1 VGGVVSPLLAN
12 IALHGLETALG
23 VKRNSQGHVRG
34 DRAVVR
40 YADDF
45 VVFCESKEDAE
56 TVVGIL
62 ADWLAARGLL
72 LSEEKT
78 RIVHLTDGFD
88 FLGFNVRR
96 YRNPRAKTGYT
107 LLIKPSD
114 ASVKRLRERLR
125 DEWHALAGQ
134 SVEAI
139 ARRLNPLIR
148 GWANYY
154 RTQVASATF
163 HALDHYMTTRELRYA
178 KRMHPTKSYAW
189 RKARYWGQL
198 NPQKGDTWVFG
209 SEQTGAHLLLF
220 RWFKIER
227 HVLVAGTA
235 SPDDPRLRDYWTRRH
250 AARAKDLRPS
260 LQRIAKNQGYACRR
274 CGETLFNG
282 EDIHKHHII
291 PRAKGGEDRYTNLEM
306 VHLYCHQQI
315 HGSKPDMIEGAP
327 HEPTRKWLRQWFA

>member
-1 VGGVVSPLLAN
+1 M
-12 IALHGLETALG
+12 
-23 VKRNSQGHVRG
+23 
-34 DRAVVR
+34 
-40 YADDF
+40 
-45 VVFCESKEDAE
+45 FCESREDAE

-62 ADWLAARGLL
+62 RDWLAVRGLT

-96 YRNPRAKTGYT
+96 YRNPRAKAGYT

-114 ASVKRLRERLR
+114 ASVKKLRARLRE
-125 DEWHALAGQ
+125 EWRALAGH

-154 RTQVASATF
+154 RMQVASATF
-163 HALDHYMTTRELRYA
+163 HELDHYMTTRELRYA

-189 RKARYWGQL
+189 RKARYWGKH

-209 SEQTGAHLLLF
+209 SEQTGSHLLLF

-227 HVLVAGTA
+227 HVLVAGTS
-235 SPDDPRLRDYWTRRH
+235 SPDDPRLRDYWERRK

-260 LQRIAKNQGYACRR
+260 LQRIARNQGHVCRR

-291 PRAKGGEDRYTNLEM
+291 PKAEGAKIATTTSKWYTCIAISRYTAALPKPSRALPMNRRARGCASGLLE
-306 VHLYCHQQI
+306 
-315 HGSKPDMIEGAP
+315 PDAVKVARPVLRGLR
-327 HEPTRKWLRQWFA
+327 HEAMSVCVMRRRKEVT

>member
-1 VGGVVSPLLAN
+1 
-12 IALHGLETALG
+12 
-23 VKRNSQGHVRG
+23 
-34 DRAVVR
+34 
-40 YADDF
+40 
-45 VVFCESKEDAE
+45 VFCESREDAA
-56 TVVGIL
+56 TVIGIL
-62 ADWLAARGLL
+62 TDWLAARGLL

-114 ASVKRLRERLR
+114 ASVKRLRERLH
-125 DEWHALAGQ
+125 DEWRALAGQ

-163 HALDHYMTTRELRYA
+163 HELDHYMTTRELRYA

-209 SEQTGAHLLLF
+209 NEQTGSYLLLF

-227 HVLVAGTA
+227 HVLVTGTA
-235 SPDDPRLRDYWTRRH
+235 SPDDPHLRDYWARRK

-260 LQRIAKNQGYACRR
+260 LQRIAKNQGCVCRR
-274 CGETLFNG
+274 CGETLFNE

-291 PRAKGGEDRYTNLEM
+291 PRAEGGEDRYTNLEM

-315 HGSKPDMIEGAP
+315 HGSKPEIIEGAP
-327 HEPTRKWLRQWFA
+327 HEPTRKWLRKWFA